1 MLHLEGCCS
10 SALSAA
16 GCAWPSAQ
24 LLLGGGEG
32 SLLLGALPFL
42 LAGLGDTGSRLPL
55 LEGGAAA
62 GVGDNRAAQ
71 TQECH
76 VLLFMHRLCSA

>member
-24 LLLGGGEG
+24 LFLGGGEG
-32 SLLLGALPFL
+32 SRLLGALPFF

-55 LEGGAAA
+55 LEEGAA

-71 TQECH
+71 I
-76 VLLFMHRLCSA
+76 